1 MQPKEGSYAKQ
12 MKKDHMQHH
21 YKNGTV
27 AFGVTQHVWDYVFGT
42 LMERD
47 INVNL
52 KECKTE

>member
-1 MQPKEGSYAKQ
+1 

-52 KECKTE
+52 QECKTD